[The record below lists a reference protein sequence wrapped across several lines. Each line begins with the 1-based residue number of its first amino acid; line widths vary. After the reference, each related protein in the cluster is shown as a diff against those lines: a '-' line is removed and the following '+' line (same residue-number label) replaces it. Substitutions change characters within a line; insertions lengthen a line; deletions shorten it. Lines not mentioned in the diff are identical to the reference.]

1 VRFVLAVAM
10 WLALGGEGHAQPAKA
25 TEAAKAAEAAF
36 EKGRKLMASKSHAEA
51 CAAFELSQRLDPQY
65 GTQFNLAG
73 CYTALDKIATAWK
86 LYRELSR
93 SDNNAPRRARSGA
106 LAKQLAKRVPKL
118 RIRVEPQP
126 EGLKVLVGTIDVTAL
141 LGVEL
146 PFDLGPYAIEA
157 RAPDHLPFRE
167 EIELDAPG
175 KVREIEIV
183 LEPEPPPGTKPAP
196 GGEGEGPAP
205 PGPGVAGSSPRGRYG
220 VIAMA
225 GGGGVLGF
233 GLFAGWRA
241 LVNRNVSR
249 DLCSAGSC
257 PDRPGS
263 EARADRARLWGNLS
277 TVTVIVGAVAVA
289 GGVYLWRSGRVR
301 AVPAAAPDAVSLV
314 LSGVF

>member
-1 VRFVLAVAM
+1 MRFVLAVAL
-10 WLALGGEGHAQPAKA
+10 WLALGGEGHAQP
-25 TEAAKAAEAAF
+25 AKAAEAAF
-36 EKGRKLMASKSHAEA
+36 EKGRKLMASKSYAEA

-73 CYTALDKIATAWK
+73 CYAALDKIATAWK

-93 SDNNAPRRARSGA
+93 SDNNAQRRARSGQ
-106 LAKQLAKRVPKL
+106 LAKQLARRVPKL

-126 EGLKVLVGTIDVTAL
+126 EGLKVLVGTTDVTAL

-157 RAPDHLPFRE
+157 RAPGHLPLRRE
-167 EIELDAPG
+167 LELDAPG
-175 KVREIEIV
+175 EVRD
-183 LEPEPPPGTKPAP
+183 LELALEREPPPGTGPAP
-196 GGEGEGPAP
+196 DGEGEGPAP
-205 PGPGVAGSSPRGRYG
+205 PRPDAAGSSSRGRYG

-241 LVNRNVSR
+241 LVNRDASR
-249 DLCSAGSC
+249 DLCNAGSC

-263 EARADRARLWGNLS
+263 EAKADRARLWGNLS
-277 TVTVIVGAVAVA
+277 TVTVLVGAAGVA